1 MKKSTITINPK
12 TAWLMGVDPVATG
25 VRLQNKRTE
34 FSLTREGLLG
44 LLEEAGEPVSTQAIY
59 KWEKGKSL
67 PTLSRLVVLACLYN
81 CSLDELVVTYQ
92 RSRESAERDQPV
104 PPLQLQYLYDNRT
117 NIQKKDCSFFYLQ
130 ECAKAHSLCL
140 QTGGWWL
147 TGFFYFRISSYLQSS
162 S

>member
-34 FSLTREGLLG
+34 FSLTRERLSGLFG
-44 LLEEAGEPVSTQAIY
+44 SSASPQAIY
-59 KWEKGKSL
+59 KWETGKST
-67 PTLSRLVVLACLYN
+67 PTLSRLVILACLYD

-92 RSRESAERDQPV
+92 RSRESAERDQLV

-117 NIQKKDCSFFYLQ
+117 NIQKKECSFFLFARMCQ
-130 ECAKAHSLCL
+130 GTFFVSTNRWLVAH
-140 QTGGWWL
+140 WL
-147 TGFFYFRISSYLQSS
+147 FLF
-162 S
+162 

>member
-1 MKKSTITINPK
+1 MAYGSCPIGN
-12 TAWLMGVDPVATG
+12 G

-34 FSLTREGLLG
+34 FSLTRERLSGLFDEVG
-44 LLEEAGEPVSTQAIY
+44 SSASPQAIY
-59 KWEKGKSL
+59 KWETGKST
-67 PTLSRLVVLACLYN
+67 PTLSRLVILACLYD

-92 RSRESAERDQPV
+92 RSRESAERDQLV

-117 NIQKKDCSFFYLQ
+117 NIQKKECSFFLFARMCQ
-130 ECAKAHSLCL
+130 GTFLCL

>member
-34 FSLTREGLLG
+34 FSLTRERLSGLFDEVG
-44 LLEEAGEPVSTQAIY
+44 SSASPQAIY
-59 KWEKGKSL
+59 KWETGKST
-67 PTLSRLVVLACLYN
+67 PTLSRLVILVCLYD

-117 NIQKKDCSFFYLQ
+117 NIQKKECSFFLFARM
-130 ECAKAHSLCL
+130 C
-140 QTGGWWL
+140 
-147 TGFFYFRISSYLQSS
+147 
-162 S
+162 

>member
-34 FSLTREGLLG
+34 FSLTRERLSGLFDEVG
-44 LLEEAGEPVSTQAIY
+44 SSASPQAIY
-59 KWEKGKSL
+59 KWETGKST
-67 PTLSRLVVLACLYN
+67 PTLSRLVILACLYD

-92 RSRESAERDQPV
+92 RSRESAERDQLV

-117 NIQKKDCSFFYLQ
+117 NIQKKECSFFLFARMCQ
-130 ECAKAHSLCL
+130 GTFFVSTNRWLVAH
-140 QTGGWWL
+140 WL
-147 TGFFYFRISSYLQSS
+147 FLF
-162 S
+162 

>member
-25 VRLQNKRTE
+25 EKLQTKRTG
-34 FSLTREGLLG
+34 FNLTREGLSV
-44 LLEEAGEPVSTQAIY
+44 LLEEAGESVSAQAIY

-67 PTLSRLVVLACLYN
+67 PTLSHLTVLTGLYGCN
-81 CSLDELVVTYQ
+81 LDELVVTFQ

-117 NIQKKDCSFFYLQ
+117 NIQKKECSFFCVY
-130 ECAKAHSLCL
+130 KPVVGGSL
-140 QTGGWWL
+140 T
-147 TGFFYFRISSYLQSS
+147 FFINSLAENP
-162 S
+162 

>member
-34 FSLTREGLLG
+34 FSLTREGLSG
-44 LLEEAGEPVSTQAIY
+44 LLEEVGEPVSPQAIY
-59 KWEKGKSL
+59 KWEKRKSL
-67 PTLSRLVVLACLYN
+67 PTLSHLVVLACLYG

-117 NIQKKDCSFFYLQ
+117 NIQKKECSFFYLQ
-130 ECAKAHSLCL
+130 ECASAHSLCL

>member
-1 MKKSTITINPK
+1 MKKSIITINPK

-34 FSLTREGLLG
+34 FSLTREGLSG

-81 CSLDELVVTYQ
+81 CSLD
-92 RSRESAERDQPV
+92 QPV

-117 NIQKKDCSFFYLQ
+117 NIQKKECSFFLFARM
-130 ECAKAHSLCL
+130 C
-140 QTGGWWL
+140 
-147 TGFFYFRISSYLQSS
+147 
-162 S
+162 

>member
-34 FSLTREGLLG
+34 FSLTRERLSGLFDEVG
-44 LLEEAGEPVSTQAIY
+44 SSASPQAIY
-59 KWEKGKSL
+59 KWETGKST
-67 PTLSRLVVLACLYN
+67 PTLSRLVILACLYD

-92 RSRESAERDQPV
+92 RSRESAERDQLV

-117 NIQKKDCSFFYLQ
+117 NIQKKECSFFLFARMCQ
-130 ECAKAHSLCL
+130 GIFFVSTNRWLVAH
-140 QTGGWWL
+140 WL
-147 TGFFYFRISSYLQSS
+147 FLF
-162 S
+162 

>member
-34 FSLTREGLLG
+34 FSLTRERLSGLFDEVG
-44 LLEEAGEPVSTQAIY
+44 SSASPQAIY
-59 KWEKGKSL
+59 KWETGKST
-67 PTLSRLVVLACLYN
+67 PTLSRLVILACLYD

-92 RSRESAERDQPV
+92 RSRESAERDQLV

-117 NIQKKDCSFFYLQ
+117 NIQKKDCSFFLFARMCQ
-130 ECAKAHSLCL
+130 GTFFVSTNRWLVAH
-140 QTGGWWL
+140 WL
-147 TGFFYFRISSYLQSS
+147 FLF
-162 S
+162 

>member
-81 CSLDELVVTYQ
+81 CSLDELVVLM
-92 RSRESAERDQPV
+92 SWS
-104 PPLQLQYLYDNRT
+104 
-117 NIQKKDCSFFYLQ
+117 
-130 ECAKAHSLCL
+130 
-140 QTGGWWL
+140 
-147 TGFFYFRISSYLQSS
+147 
-162 S
+162 

>member
-34 FSLTREGLLG
+34 FSLTRERLSGLFDEVG
-44 LLEEAGEPVSTQAIY
+44 SSASPQAIY
-59 KWEKGKSL
+59 KWETGKST
-67 PTLSRLVVLACLYN
+67 PTLSRLVILACLYD

-92 RSRESAERDQPV
+92 RSRESAERDQLV

-117 NIQKKDCSFFYLQ
+117 NIQKKECSFFLFARM
-130 ECAKAHSLCL
+130 C
-140 QTGGWWL
+140 
-147 TGFFYFRISSYLQSS
+147 
-162 S
+162 

>member
-1 MKKSTITINPK
+1 MKKSIITINPK

-34 FSLTREGLLG
+34 FSLTREGLSG

-92 RSRESAERDQPV
+92 RSRESAERDQPKI
-104 PPLQLQYLYDNRT
+104 R
-117 NIQKKDCSFFYLQ
+117 S
-130 ECAKAHSLCL
+130 
-140 QTGGWWL
+140 
-147 TGFFYFRISSYLQSS
+147 
-162 S
+162 

>member
-34 FSLTREGLLG
+34 FSLTREGLSV
-44 LLEEAGEPVSTQAIY
+44 LLEQAGESVSPQAIY

-67 PTLSRLVVLACLYN
+67 PTLYHLVVLACLYN

-92 RSRESAERDQPV
+92 RSRESAERDQLV
-104 PPLQLQYLYDNRT
+104 PPLQLQYLSDNRT
-117 NIQKKDCSFFYLQ
+117 NIQKKECSFFYLQ
-130 ECAKAHSLCL
+130 ECAKVYSLCL
-140 QTGGWWL
+140 QTSGWWL

>member
-34 FSLTREGLLG
+34 FSLTRERLSGLFDEVG
-44 LLEEAGEPVSTQAIY
+44 SSASPQAIY
-59 KWEKGKSL
+59 KWETGKST
-67 PTLSRLVVLACLYN
+67 PTLSRLVILACLYD

-92 RSRESAERDQPV
+92 RSRESAERDQLV

-117 NIQKKDCSFFYLQ
+117 NIQKKKCSFFLFARMCQ
-130 ECAKAHSLCL
+130 GTFFVSTNRWLVAH
-140 QTGGWWL
+140 WL
-147 TGFFYFRISSYLQSS
+147 FLF
-162 S
+162 

>member
-34 FSLTREGLLG
+34 FSLTRERLSGLFDEIG
-44 LLEEAGEPVSTQAIY
+44 SSASPQAIY
-59 KWEKGKSL
+59 KWETGKST
-67 PTLSRLVVLACLYN
+67 PTLSRLVILACLYD

-92 RSRESAERDQPV
+92 RSRESAERDQLV

-117 NIQKKDCSFFYLQ
+117 NIQKKECSFFLFARMCQ
-130 ECAKAHSLCL
+130 GTFFVSTNRWLVAH
-140 QTGGWWL
+140 WL
-147 TGFFYFRISSYLQSS
+147 FLF
-162 S
+162 

>member
-34 FSLTREGLLG
+34 FSLTRERLSGLFDEVG
-44 LLEEAGEPVSTQAIY
+44 SSASPQAIY
-59 KWEKGKSL
+59 KWETGKST
-67 PTLSRLVVLACLYN
+67 PTLSRLVILACLYD

-92 RSRESAERDQPV
+92 RSRESAERDQLV

-117 NIQKKDCSFFYLQ
+117 NIQKKECSFFLFARIVQ
-130 ECAKAHSLCL
+130 GPFFVSTNRWLVAH
-140 QTGGWWL
+140 WL
-147 TGFFYFRISSYLQSS
+147 FLF
-162 S
+162 

>member
-34 FSLTREGLLG
+34 FSLTRERLSGLFDEVG
-44 LLEEAGEPVSTQAIY
+44 SSASPQAIY
-59 KWEKGKSL
+59 KWETGKST
-67 PTLSRLVVLACLYN
+67 PTLSRLVILACLYD

-92 RSRESAERDQPV
+92 RSRESAERDQLV

-117 NIQKKDCSFFYLQ
+117 NIQKKECSFFLFARMRQ
-130 ECAKAHSLCL
+130 GTFFVSTNRWLVAH
-140 QTGGWWL
+140 WL
-147 TGFFYFRISSYLQSS
+147 FLF
-162 S
+162 

>member
-34 FSLTREGLLG
+34 FSLTRERLSGLFDEVGSSASL
-44 LLEEAGEPVSTQAIY
+44 QAIY
-59 KWEKGKSL
+59 KWETGKST
-67 PTLSRLVVLACLYN
+67 PTLSRLVILACLYD

-92 RSRESAERDQPV
+92 RSRESAERDQLV

-117 NIQKKDCSFFYLQ
+117 NIQKKECSFFLFARMCQ
-130 ECAKAHSLCL
+130 GTFFVSTNRWLVAH
-140 QTGGWWL
+140 WL
-147 TGFFYFRISSYLQSS
+147 FLF
-162 S
+162 

>member
-25 VRLQNKRTE
+25 VRLQNKRTA
-34 FSLTREGLLG
+34 FSLTREG
-44 LLEEAGEPVSTQAIY
+44 
-59 KWEKGKSL
+59 
-67 PTLSRLVVLACLYN
+67 
-81 CSLDELVVTYQ
+81 SLDELVVTYQ

-117 NIQKKDCSFFYLQ
+117 NIQKKECSFFYLQ
-130 ECAKAHSLCL
+130 ECAKAHYLCL

-147 TGFFYFRISSYLQSS
+147 TGFFLE
-162 S
+162 